1 MKTEDL
7 LSMIKESLF
16 EVAPTRRSEFE
27 SVELS
32 TAISELKLDSIAVME
47 MVGCLEDRIDITF
60 PDEELNQVKSLGD
73 LANLA
78 LRESVQS
85 N

>member
-1 MKTEDL
+1 
-7 LSMIKESLF
+7 MIKESLF
-16 EVAPTRRSEFE
+16 EVAPTRRNEFE
-27 SVELS
+27 AVELS
-32 TAISELKLDSIAVME
+32 TAIAELKLDSIAVME

-78 LRESVQS
+78 IRESQHS